1 MRQMTRRPDTR
12 PRAAARRPARPMNGA
27 AAALDRLEAIRFE
40 FGPAL
45 ARERRRLLTRLAR
58 RRFAAAGELL
68 RFHDALVAARSLPD
82 DGATL
87 ALAGRLLARFAK
99 RPDLARHRRALEGS
113 GVDGTDT
120 RFRFFAPTALRLA
133 TRWPGRLAY
142 DWDAWDDPARL
153 EEALP
158 LLAAHGETPGLD
170 EYDLGVRGWL
180 ARMKGA
186 REGDAAFAVRR
197 LAARVRDPFVF
208 EKLVDGMDA
217 PMVLAAGPGGPS
229 RTLATWAGARPFFQR
244 EPLRRG
250 RPELRAELARP
261 PVAVRALSVREGE
274 TLVDLAREAMVTRAR
289 DLDAFAYAD
298 PRDVRLV
305 DCGGGLAFACLG
317 VLPARRLLLESVYG
331 FLTLRNG
338 VPTGY
343 VLTSA
348 LYRSAE
354 IAYNVFETWRGGD
367 AGAVYGRVLAMT
379 KQLFGVDSFTVYPY
393 QLGGAGN
400 EEGLASGAWW
410 FYRKLGFAPRA
421 AWARRLVRAEEAR
434 IARDPA
440 RRSSRRFLARIAEEN
455 VYWHEGA
462 RRDDV
467 IGRLPLANAGL
478 AVTDLL
484 AKRFG
489 GAGDRGA
496 AECAREAAARLG
508 AGPGRGWTREEREAF
523 ARWAPLALLLP
534 GVGRWSAAERRALA
548 GVMRAKGGRRESD
561 FVRAF
566 DAHPKLGAAVAELAR
581 STKA

>member
-1 MRQMTRRPDTR
+1 MAPSRPL
-12 PRAAARRPARPMNGA
+12 RPATSGA
-27 AAALDRLEAIRFE
+27 LARLEAIRFE
-40 FGPAL
+40 FGPAF
-45 ARERRRLLTRLAR
+45 ARERRRLLARAARTRHARAADVLRLHECLVLAR
-58 RRFAAAGELL
+58 AY
-68 RFHDALVAARSLPD
+68 PD
-82 DGATL
+82 DPATL
-87 ALAGRLLARFAK
+87 ALVERLLRRFAK
-99 RPDLARHRRALEGS
+99 RPDVARHRRALEGS
-113 GVDGTDT
+113 GIDGTDT

-133 TRWPGRLAY
+133 ERWPGRLAY
-142 DWDAWDDPARL
+142 DWDAWDDPSRL
-153 EEALP
+153 EELLS
-158 LLAAHGETPGLD
+158 LLAVHGESPALD

-180 ARMKGA
+180 ARMKGPRA
-186 REGDAAFAVRR
+186 GDAAFAMRR

-229 RTLATWAGARPFFQR
+229 RTLAKWPGARVAFQR
-244 EPLRRG
+244 EPLLRA
-250 RPELRAELARP
+250 RPDLRAELARP
-261 PVAVRALSVREGE
+261 PVSVKALPPREGE
-274 TLVDLAREAMVTRAR
+274 RFVAMAAEAMVTRAR

-317 VLPARRLLLESVYG
+317 LLPERRLLLESVYG

-348 LYRSAE
+348 LFRSAE
-354 IAYNVFETWRGGD
+354 IAYNIFETNRGGE
-367 AGAVYGRVLAMT
+367 AGPVYGRVLAMT
-379 KQLFGVDSFTVYPY
+379 KHLFGADSFTVFPY

-421 AWARRLVRAEEAR
+421 AWARRAMRAEEAKL
-434 IARDPA
+434 ARDPE

-462 RRDDV
+462 RRADV
-467 IGRLPLANAGL
+467 IGVLPLAKAGF
-478 AVTDLL
+478 AVVDDV

-489 GAGDRGA
+489 DAGDRGA
-496 AECAREAAARLG
+496 AACAREAAALLG
-508 AGPGRGWTREEREAF
+508 EGPGRGWTTAERQAF
-523 ARWAPLALLLP
+523 ERWAPLALLLP
-534 GVGRWSAAERRALA
+534 GVARWSAAERRALA
-548 GVMRAKGGRRESD
+548 RVMRAKGGRRESD

-566 DAHPKLGAAVAELAR
+566 DAHPKLGAAVAALAR
-581 STKA
+581 SAKA